1 MGGMMERKI
10 GDVIEYD
17 GQKFQIMKG
26 DCEKCYFVNDSFL
39 QCCEVVEGLGTC
51 IVEGTTFPIN
61 IYYKLI
67 EE

>member
-1 MGGMMERKI
+1 MERKI

-39 QCCEVVEGLGTC
+39 QCCEVVETLGSC
-51 IVEGTTFPIN
+51 VVEGSVYPIE

-67 EE
+67 DE